1 MSQSAGSQLA
11 LISAPSTPAS
21 KLTLT
26 ATSSQTPS
34 PGTWRHPRFDE
45 IARRQKASTFDAS
58 NVHKILFNVLALAC
72 TWALGWVAD
81 YGYERML
88 EFSMDNLMHDRPNVK
103 AVIVRPIGDYYA
115 SWTVLIV
122 RLALVYNVYCALR
135 PLYGPQDT
143 ISDIP
148 LTPTQRSLLG
158 LDPNVSSN
166 TPSPS
171 PGVSP
176 IITPPRYRRSIT
188 PRSGASNS
196 RSPASGSA
204 SPLARKAS
212 GSSMRANDSPSP
224 STPSAL
230 WRKSLTGSARD
241 VSRRHSYGSSSPLGA
256 GLLGKDLS
264 LMGIPATPSPTTGRG
279 ASVALNNKWL
289 YEKGRGSPGRSIF
302 S

>member
-1 MSQSAGSQLA
+1 MSQRTGSQLA

-26 ATSSQTPS
+26 ATPTQTPS
-34 PGTWRHPRFDE
+34 PGTWRHPKFDE
-45 IARRQKASTFDAS
+45 IARRQKASTFDVS
-58 NVHKILFNVLALAC
+58 NVHRILFNILALAC
-72 TWALGWVAD
+72 TWALGWAAD
-81 YGYERML
+81 YGYEL
-88 EFSMDNLMHDRPNVK
+88 ILGSSMDGLTLDSPNVK
-103 AVIVRPIGDYYA
+103 TLIVRPVGDYYA
-115 SWTVLIV
+115 SWIVLLV
-122 RLALVYNVYCALR
+122 RLALAYNIYSALR

-158 LDPNVSSN
+158 LDPKVSSSVP
-166 TPSPS
+166 TLPS
-171 PGVSP
+171 GAGP

-212 GSSMRANDSPSP
+212 GSLMRPNDSPSP
-224 STPSAL
+224 SSPSTL
-230 WRKSLTGSARD
+230 WRKSLAGSTRD
-241 VSRRHSYGSSSPLGA
+241 VSRRHSYGSPSPLGPGTA
-256 GLLGKDLS
+256 GKDLS
-264 LMGIPATPSPTTGRG
+264 MMGIPATPSPTTGRG
-279 ASVALNNKWL
+279 ASVTLNNKWL
-289 YEKGRGSPGRSIF
+289 YEKGRASSGRSIF